1 MTTLRISPVQARL
14 LLFTVC
20 LSSAVSLVFELM
32 VVTQATYLVGDAT
45 LATGVV
51 VGTFLA
57 AMGLGGWLSQFLATG
72 ADPSNRLLQGLLW
85 VLNYRKAVG
94 THLRL

>member
-57 AMGLGGWLSQFLATG
+57 AMGLGAKKTQGRSSSA
-72 ADPSNRLLQGLLW
+72 SRLTKGGPEEMRAP
-85 VLNYRKAVG
+85 N
-94 THLRL
+94 